1 MWDKI
6 ILFSMILIVALSVIG
21 LIYILIRKPNEVIT
35 IKTRTALIVLIA
47 LGLLLINSYLN

>member
-1 MWDKI
+1 
-6 ILFSMILIVALSVIG
+6 MILIVALSVIG